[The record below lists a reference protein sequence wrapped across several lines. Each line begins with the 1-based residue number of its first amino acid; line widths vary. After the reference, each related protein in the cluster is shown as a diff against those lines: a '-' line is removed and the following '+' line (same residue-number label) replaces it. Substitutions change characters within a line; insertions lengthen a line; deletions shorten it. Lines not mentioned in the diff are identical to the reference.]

1 MNNSLTIANI
11 AISTHNNLFSLND
24 LHKASG
30 SENKHKPS
38 YFMSN
43 QETQALISE
52 IESENQIAYH
62 TVKGGNTKTT
72 KQGTFVCRELVYR
85 YAMWISARFSL
96 MVIRAFD
103 AMNTGA
109 IPCLP
114 KLSSDDTVPLRN
126 AVSMATGV
134 LRLDYAT
141 IYKMVHQR
149 FGIGEIKELSKEQ
162 VGQAVEYV
170 HGLMAMVNQPT
181 INMPFIQN
189 ILADNA
195 YQNQKARLTVDGMI
209 DELKVMIDYVDEL
222 RTRLTM
228 QDRLIGALQ
237 TRFIG

>member
-1 MNNSLTIANI
+1 MTHLVISNQV
-11 AISTHNNLFSLND
+11 ISTHNGLFSLND
-24 LHKASG
+24 LHKSSG
-30 SENKHKPS
+30 GNSKHQPTN
-38 YFMSN
+38 FMRN
-43 QETQALISE
+43 AEVQELIVE
-52 IESENQIAYH
+52 IEQDGTIAYQ
-62 TVKGGNTKTT
+62 TIQGGNTKIV
-72 KQGTFVCRELVYR
+72 KQGTYACRELVYR

-103 AMNTGA
+103 ALNTGA